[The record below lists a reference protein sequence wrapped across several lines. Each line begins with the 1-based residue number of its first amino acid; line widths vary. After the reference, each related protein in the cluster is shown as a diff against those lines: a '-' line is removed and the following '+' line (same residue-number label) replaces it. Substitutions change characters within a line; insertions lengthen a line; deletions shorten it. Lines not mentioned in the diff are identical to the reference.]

1 MAKLKKEEEIKQ
13 QISKFGQRFNRSSET
28 KHKLMATVNIL
39 DMFDRGEQWQGAI
52 PPWVPKPV
60 TNYIRFIRTLK
71 RANLASN
78 IGKAHFFPEHADDAE
93 LVNNLQ
99 EAYDHVWDRKKVG
112 SNVVRKA
119 VDRALLQGTAIAYV
133 YTDDTAVGGK
143 YFGEGD
149 QKNSLFKGDICIKRI
164 PIGNFFPDPD
174 AYCIEECKW
183 VEYTEVVALETI
195 RNTPAFRKYCE
206 EEGTLKKLDALKNDE
221 LDRTDDASGDNFD
234 RDYKRTD
241 GGQTIQGDELATL
254 HVHFEKYYKGG
265 KWHVDSTYYLKNTDF
280 YLLRIEDMNVPE
292 LPFAVLYDEEEEGT
306 FWGTSTAMDIL
317 ENQKIVNKLQ
327 QTASVLGVMHQNPQK
342 VVWRESGIN
351 AKELART
358 GTLPGKVWTSN
369 VDPTKAVRTVEPM
382 DIPKGL
388 FELDDRTQGNIREIT
403 GVNEAYTGQSVGSL
417 TTSSGVDS
425 LIDRATIRDKD
436 KMIQIDEFVERIS
449 HLIVLNILHNWQDE
463 RPIAKTMPNGTQE
476 FSQFNPVKDK
486 LTRENLSW
494 RVRSNVYASAPM
506 TQASRREQADKLM
519 NMQGQYQF
527 NPPLITTE
535 EYVKMQEFDN
545 GFEIIQRMEADRAR
559 MEKEKA
565 QNLAQQIS
573 QLAEQLNQML
583 GTGMPPEQAA
593 QQVQQMAQEMLD
605 KQRQAE
611 QNNGISSQ
619 GGGASQQPQPVEAPS
634 GNPNAKAMDAMT
646 QGF

>member
-1 MAKLKKEEEIKQ
+1 VAKLKKEEQVKQ
-13 QISKFGQRFNRSSET
+13 QIDKFGVRFNKSSQT
-28 KHKLMATVNIL
+28 KGKLMKKIELL
-39 DMFDRGEQWQGAI
+39 DMFDRAEQWQGAI

-71 RANLASN
+71 RANLAAN
-78 IGKAHFFPEHADDAE
+78 IGKANFFAE
-93 LVNNLQ
+93 TYEDQETVANLQ
-99 EAYDHVWDRKKVG
+99 KAYNHVWDRKKIG
-112 SNVVRKA
+112 RVVRRA
-119 VDRALLQGTAIAYV
+119 VDRSILQGTSIMYV

-149 QKNSLFKGDICIKRI
+149 QKNSLYKGDICVKRI

-174 AYCIEECKW
+174 AYSIEEAKW
-183 VEYTEVVALETI
+183 VEYTEVLPLNTI
-195 RNTPAFRKYCE
+195 KNTPAFEKYCKA
-206 EEGTLKKLDALKNDE
+206 EGTLDKLKKLDKDE

-234 RDYKRTD
+234 RDFKRTD
-241 GGQTIQGDELATL
+241 GGQPVNGDELATL

-265 KWHVDSTYYLKNTDF
+265 KWHVDVTYYLKNTDF

-292 LPFAVLYDEEEEGT
+292 LPFAVLYDEEEENT
-306 FWGTSTAMDIL
+306 FWGSSTAMDIL

-327 QTASVLGVMHQNPQK
+327 QTASILGVLHQNPQK

-351 AKELART
+351 AKDLART

-369 VDPTKAVRTVEPM
+369 VDPDKAVRTLEPM

-436 KMIQIDEFVERIS
+436 KMIQIDEFVERLS
-449 HLIVLNILHNWQDE
+449 NLIILNILHNWKDE
-463 RPIAKTMPNGTQE
+463 RPVAQTLPNG
-476 FSQFNPVKDK
+476 SQAYGQFTPVDK
-486 LTRENLSW
+486 LTAENLSW

-519 NMQGQYQF
+519 NMQGQFQF

-535 EYVKMQEFDN
+535 EYVRMQEFDN
-545 GFEIIQRMEADRAR
+545 GFEIIQRMEADRQR
-559 MEKEKA
+559 MEKEKS
-565 QNLAQQIS
+565 QNTAQQIS
-573 QLAEQLNQML
+573 QLAQQLNEML
-583 GTGMPPEQAA
+583 GKGMPPEQAMQEVQKMA
-593 QQVQQMAQEMLD
+593 EDMMQKQQ
-605 KQRQAE
+605 QAE
-611 QNNGISSQ
+611 MNNGISSQ
-619 GGGASQQPQPVEAPS
+619 AGGSSQQPNPVEAPN
-634 GNPNAKAMDAMT
+634 GNPNPSAMQAMI
-646 QGF
+646 QGSK

>member
-1 MAKLKKEEEIKQ
+1 MAELSKTDKVKKQINDFGVRFNKSSQTKLK
-13 QISKFGQRFNRSSET
+13 
-28 KHKLMATVNIL
+28 LMKKIEMI

-78 IGKAHFFPEHADDAE
+78 IGKAHFFPEQFDDQEVVA
-93 LVNNLQ
+93 NLQ
-99 EAYDHVWDRKKVG
+99 KAYDHVWDRKKVG
-112 SNVVRKA
+112 RAVRKA
-119 VDRALLQGTAIAYV
+119 VDRTLLQGTSIMYV

-143 YFGEGD
+143 YYGEGD
-149 QKNSLFKGDICIKRI
+149 QRNSLYKGDICVKRI

-174 AYCIEECKW
+174 AYNIEECKW
-183 VEYTEVVALETI
+183 VEYTEVLPLSTI
-195 RNTPAFRKYCE
+195 KNTPAFEKYCE
-206 EEGTLKKLDALKNDE
+206 KEGTLDKLKKLNNDE
-221 LDRTDDASGDNFD
+221 LDRTDDASGDLFD

-241 GGQTIQGDELATL
+241 GEQNIQGDEMATL
-254 HVHFEKYYKGG
+254 HVHWERYYKNG
-265 KWHVDSTYYLKNTDF
+265 KWHVDVTYYLKNTDF

-292 LPFAVLYDEEEEGT
+292 LPFAVLYDEEEENT
-306 FWGTSTAMDIL
+306 FWGSSTAMDVL

-327 QTASVLGVMHQNPQK
+327 QTASTLGVLHQNPQK

-369 VDPTKAVRTVEPM
+369 VDPDKAVRQIEPM

-388 FELDDRTQGNIREIT
+388 FELDDRTQGNIREMVGI
-403 GVNEAYTGQSVGSL
+403 NEAYTGQSVGSL

-449 HLIVLNILHNWQDE
+449 HLIVMNILHNWKDK
-463 RPIAKTMPNGTQE
+463 RPVSKTMPNGTQQYDT
-476 FSQFNPVKDK
+476 FTPVDK
-486 LTRENLSW
+486 LTAENLVW
-494 RVRSNVYASAPM
+494 RVKSNVYASAPM

-545 GFEIIQRMEADRAR
+545 GFEIVQRMERDRQR
-559 MEKEKA
+559 MEKEKS
-565 QNLAQQIS
+565 QNMAQQIS
-573 QLAEQLNQML
+573 QLAQQLNEML
-583 GTGMPPEQAA
+583 GSGMPPEQAQ
-593 QQVQQMAQEMLD
+593 QQVQQMADDMLA
-605 KQRQAE
+605 KQQQAE
-611 QNNGISSQ
+611 MNNGISSQ
-619 GGGASQQPQPVEAPS
+619 AGGASQQPNPVEAPN
-634 GNPNAKAMDAMT
+634 GNPNPAAMQAMV
-646 QGF
+646 QGSK